1 MTSSR
6 TKYKKYNIKTLL
18 SVLFLACCY
27 NATAQ
32 TIAPQQDSIIIAIA
46 PDYNDV
52 SKSHRFWFGDN
63 YRELW
68 ATPVKMR
75 VLRLDEEQGGLTV
88 LKRGGGQQTKSLR
101 LQDAT
106 GKEWVLRTVQKDPE
120 KALPENLRATVAKDI
135 VQDQISASHPFGA
148 LVVPPLAEA
157 LNVLHTNPEIVYLP
171 DHPALP
177 DSVAAYANAVY
188 LFEEREPI
196 RHGVDTDNTEK
207 VLEKLKEDNDDR
219 VNQHAVLRA
228 RLLDIVVGDWDR
240 HEDQWRWR
248 DLEDETGKLYDPIPR
263 DRDQIFF
270 KNEGVIPKIGSRKWI
285 MPKFQGFDPEIRSI
299 EGFNFNA
306 RYFDRMFMN
315 QLSEEDWRREVQ
327 YVQQQLTDEVIEQ
340 AMRRMPAPIYEQSG
354 PELASILKARRD
366 NLMEQAMVYYR
377 FLSKA
382 VDVPGSDKHEEFVLN
397 YLPNG
402 DIHLQVYKIKKE
414 RDRDRL
420 LMERTFSPAITN
432 ELRLYGRGG
441 EDIFNVQGSGKSSIK
456 VRMIGGDGVD
466 AFKAADDFRNK
477 GKLLIYDRADEENM
491 LPDRGMAR
499 IRTSTDT
506 IVNNYDPRSFKYNV
520 LMPLGTVGYNLDDGV
535 LLGLGFKYTKHG
547 FRKEPYAAQ
556 HKLMV
561 GHALATNAFFGSYE
575 GDFPRLIGKFD
586 LGVELDAR
594 APNNVSNFFGVGNN
608 TEFIDTGSKPI
619 RYYRTR
625 YDFIEGQAVLRRQLT
640 QRFQVYAGVTGQFFS
655 MQPGDNEG
663 RFINLYQAENPE
675 ENLFKS
681 KYYGGLVGGFTL
693 DTRNDALQPS
703 SGIYWSTR
711 LRGLAQLNDEQEEYG
726 QMQSELGVYFRLS
739 DRLVVANRIGGG
751 TTYGDPAFFQLLYLG
766 GTNNLRGYR
775 NYRFAGDQM
784 AFHNL
789 ELRLKL
795 FDFTSFLFPGTF
807 GLIGFNDVG
816 RVWSDNGDDGGGLHH
831 GYGGGIY
838 VLPAQLILLH
848 GVVGVSEDGVL
859 PYFSVG
865 FRF

>member
-1 MTSSR
+1 MTRSI
-6 TKYKKYNIKTLL
+6 TKCNFIGLL
-18 SVLFLACCY
+18 LGCWLGTHAAS
-27 NATAQ
+27 AQ
-32 TIAPQQDSIIIAIA
+32 ITSPPQDSITIAIA

-52 SKSHRFWFGDN
+52 SKRHRFWFGDN

-75 VLRLDEEQGGLTV
+75 VLRLSEEQGGMKILQ
-88 LKRGGGQQTKSLR
+88 RGGGQQTKSLR

-106 GKEWVLRTVQKDPE
+106 GREWALRTVQKDPE
-120 KALPENLRATVAKDI
+120 KALPENLRETVAKDI

-171 DHPALP
+171 DDPALQA
-177 DSVAAYANAVY
+177 DSLAAYANAVY
-188 LFEEREPI
+188 LLEEREPV

-248 DLEDETGKLYDPIPR
+248 DLEDEVGKIYDPIPR

-285 MPKFQGFDPEIRSI
+285 MPKFQGFDEDIRGI

-315 QLSEEDWRREVQ
+315 QLSEEVWREEVR
-327 YVQQQLTDEVIEQ
+327 YVQQQLTDRLIDEAV
-340 AMRRMPAPIYEQSG
+340 RRMPPPIYAQSG
-354 PELASILKARRD
+354 PEIARIIKARRD
-366 NLMEQAMVYYR
+366 NLMEQAMTYYR
-377 FLSKA
+377 FLAEA
-382 VDVPGSDKHEEFVLN
+382 VDVPGSDKHEEFVLD
-397 YLPNG
+397 YLPGG
-402 DIHLQVYKIKKE
+402 DINLKVYKIKKE
-414 RDRDRL
+414 GDRDRL
-420 LMERTFSPAITN
+420 LMDRTFTPKVTK

-441 EDIFNVQGSGKSSIK
+441 NDVFQAQGTGKSSIK
-456 VRMIGGDGVD
+456 VRLIGGESTDV
-466 AFKAADDFRNK
+466 FKVSDDFRNK
-477 GKLLIYDRADEENM
+477 GRLLIYDRSDEENM
-491 LPDRGMAR
+491 LPANSMAR

-506 IVNNYDPRSFKYNV
+506 IVNHYDPRSFKYNQ
-520 LMPLGTVGYNLDDGV
+520 LMPLATAGYNLDDGV
-535 LLGLGFKYTKHG
+535 LLGVGFKYTKHG

-575 GDFPRLIGKFD
+575 GDFPHLIGKFD

-594 APNNVSNFFGVGNN
+594 APNNTSNFFGVGNN

-625 YDFIEGQAVLRRQLT
+625 YDFIESQVVLRRQLT
-640 QRFQVYAGVTGQFFS
+640 PKFQVYGGVTGQFFS
-655 MQPGDNEG
+655 MEPDDNEG
-663 RFINLYQAENPE
+663 RFINLYQAENPG
-675 ENLFKS
+675 ENLFES
-681 KYYGGLVGGFTL
+681 KFYGGLVGGFTL
-693 DTRNDALQPS
+693 DTRDSEVQPS
-703 SGIYWSTR
+703 RGIYWTTS
-711 LRGLAQLNDEQEEYG
+711 LRGLGQLNDEQEEYG
-726 QMQSELGVYFRLS
+726 QLQSEVGLYFRLS
-739 DRLVVANRIGGG
+739 EGLVVANRIGGG

-775 NYRFAGDQM
+775 NFRFAGDQM

-795 FDFTSFLFPGTF
+795 FDFTSYLFPGTF

-816 RVWSDNGDDGGGLHH
+816 RVWSDRGNDGGGLHH

-838 VLPAQLILLH
+838 VLPAELILFH